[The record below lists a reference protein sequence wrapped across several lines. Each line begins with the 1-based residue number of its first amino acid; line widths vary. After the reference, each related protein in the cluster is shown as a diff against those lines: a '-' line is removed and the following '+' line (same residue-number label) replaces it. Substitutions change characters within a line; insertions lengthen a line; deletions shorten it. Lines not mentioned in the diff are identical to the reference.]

1 MAATATL
8 IDTSNSSLA
17 GVAVVS
23 VSVDLKQMSVADTSL
38 VLATSTNESVI
49 LQKESTDIAV
59 VKRPAFNVKFSG
71 SLGVSIG
78 DLGVIEEGKKLLSLN
93 QN

>member
-1 MAATATL
+1 M
-8 IDTSNSSLA
+8 IPNSAVA

-23 VSVDLKQMSVADTSL
+23 VVSVDLKQMSVADTSL

-78 DLGVIEEGKKLLSLN
+78 DLGVIEEGKEVLSLLIKTDN
-93 QN
+93 

>member
-1 MAATATL
+1 M
-8 IDTSNSSLA
+8 DTSNSSVA

-23 VSVDLKQMSVADTSL
+23 VDSNHMSVMDTSL

-78 DLGVIEEGKKLLSLN
+78 DLGVIEEGKEVLSLLSKFSKLIH
-93 QN
+93 